1 MTPFSFPLSWSVG
14 LVLIPAWWGAGYWAG
29 DYNRNNAWLAKQ
41 TMAERQAKDELQEAQ
56 NRGDSLSA
64 KLLRQEDLII
74 KFKTEK
80 LNAISKST
88 TGRTCLGR
96 ATLRLLDKAPGLS
109 VSNLPPP
116 TSGAVEAGEP
126 VATDTDVSVWVSDA
140 GARFEVCRNRLDALI
155 EWHDK

>member
-1 MTPFSFPLSWSVG
+1 MTPFSSPFSWPVG
-14 LVLIPAWWGAGYWAG
+14 LALMLAWGSAGYWAG

-41 TMAERQAKDELQEAQ
+41 AVAEREAREALEAAQE
-56 NRGDSLSA
+56 RGDSLSSA
-64 KLLRQEDLII
+64 LLHQEDLII
-74 KFKTEK
+74 EFKTEK

-88 TGRTCLGR
+88 TGRACLGG

-116 TSGAVEAGEP
+116 TSGVAEASEP
-126 VATDTDVSVWVSDA
+126 VATDTDVSVWISDA
-140 GARFEVCRNRLDALI
+140 GARFEVCRNRLDTLI